1 MRLNPLSCLKE
12 YQYHLITGCKSAL
25 LWLWIG
31 ATVMTFQP
39 QFNTRSEVSLSL
51 SFSFSFSLCHHTLIH
66 FLRNPFLF
74 LCADTLRR
82 LSNLFRLLRGYRIW
96 NWLVQKKKKNETS
109 IHRGVLPIQG
119 WFHFIR
125 FQGLSVCLHV
135 KDVSCVC
142 VCVCVSVRARC
153 FVLLPFSQLYIC
165 HTISH
170 TRLYLTYA

>member
-12 YQYHLITGCKSAL
+12 YQYHLITGCKSTL

-39 QFNTRSEVSLSL
+39 QFNTRSGVSLSRSL
-51 SFSFSFSLCHHTLIH
+51 SHSLFVITHSFIFCVTPFYFCAPTLCGVCQISLDFSAATGYEID
-66 FLRNPFLF
+66 LF
-74 LCADTLRR
+74 
-82 LSNLFRLLRGYRIW
+82 
-96 NWLVQKKKKNETS
+96 KKKKKMRQVFTEEFCPFKVDF
-109 IHRGVLPIQG
+109 ILFAFRGC
-119 WFHFIR
+119 
-125 FQGLSVCLHV
+125 LSVCMLRMWAV
-135 KDVSCVC
+135 CACVC
-142 VCVCVSVRARC
+142 ERARARC